1 MPLIAVTM
9 GDPSGI
15 GPEIVLKSLIRNPE
29 LRRQVIVV
37 GNTRAL
43 ERAASGMHIEEIPD
57 DIKVSDVDGPLSP
70 IGKTGPESGNIAIKS
85 IETASKMA
93 LNSDV
98 IGICTAPIN
107 KESIKM
113 VGSSFIDHTDMLK
126 SLTGS
131 EWISTVFESGTL
143 RIFFLTKHLSL
154 MKALKSL
161 NIEMIEQGLE
171 EAQISMNL
179 IGIERPRIAIA
190 AINPHAGENGI
201 LGIEEKSIITPA
213 IVKMKSRINVEG
225 PFPADSVY
233 YRASKGEFDL
243 VVSPYHDQGHIAAKM
258 LDFHG
263 TVSMNLGL
271 PYLRTSVDHGT
282 AFDIAGRGIANEESM
297 TVAIRKCL
305 QLSEIYRENYSR
317 IFGGT
322 S

>member
-1 MPLIAVTM
+1 MPSIAVTM

-29 LRRQVIVV
+29 LRQQVIVV
-37 GNTRAL
+37 GNTGAL

-85 IETASKMA
+85 IEIASEMA

-113 VGSSFIDHTDMLK
+113 AGSSFIDHTDMLK

-131 EWISTVFESGTL
+131 EWISTVFESGNL

-154 MKALKSL
+154 MKAFKSL

-179 IGIERPRIAIA
+179 IGIERPRIAVA

-201 LGIEEKSIITPA
+201 LGIEEREHHHPCNRKDEEQDQCGGPISCRFSLLQGIKGG
-213 IVKMKSRINVEG
+213 VRSRCFTI
-225 PFPADSVY
+225 P
-233 YRASKGEFDL
+233 
-243 VVSPYHDQGHIAAKM
+243 
-258 LDFHG
+258 
-263 TVSMNLGL
+263 
-271 PYLRTSVDHGT
+271 
-282 AFDIAGRGIANEESM
+282 
-297 TVAIRKCL
+297 
-305 QLSEIYRENYSR
+305 
-317 IFGGT
+317 
-322 S
+322 

>member
-1 MPLIAVTM
+1 MPLVAVTM

-15 GPEIVLKSLIRNPE
+15 GPEIVLKTLIRNPE
-29 LRRQVIVV
+29 LREQVIAV
-37 GNTRAL
+37 GSSRAL
-43 ERAASGMHIEEIPD
+43 KNAAEIMHLEKIPD
-57 DIKVSDVDGPLSP
+57 DIKIRNVDGQISP
-70 IGKTGPESGNIAIKS
+70 MGKSGSESGNIAVRS
-85 IETASKMA
+85 IETASAMA
-93 LNSDV
+93 LNSEV
-98 IGICTAPIN
+98 VGICTAPIS

-113 VGSSFIDHTDMLK
+113 AGSPFIDHTDMLK
-126 SLTGS
+126 ELTGS
-131 EWISTVFESGTL
+131 EWNSTVFESGTL

-161 NIEMIEQGLE
+161 NTEMIEQGLE
-171 EAQISMNL
+171 EARISMNL
-179 IGIERPRIAIA
+179 IGIESPRIAVA
-190 AINPHAGENGI
+190 AINPHAGENGM
-201 LGIEEKSIITPA
+201 LGLEEKNIIMPA
-213 IVKMKSRINVEG
+213 ILKMKKRLNVNG

-233 YRASKGEFDL
+233 YRASRGEFDL

-297 TVAIRKCL
+297 TAAIKKCL
-305 QLSEIYRENYSR
+305 QLSEIYRKNYSR
-317 IFGGT
+317 IFGGI